1 MATPTATTT
10 TTQETWTSRSS
21 RSGAIWQLTKSTSR
35 NLCYRV
41 FSKNIFL
48 NIAKCLPFLRQSIL
62 LDLPLEEFTYLV
74 QENFGAFL
82 GNIQMKE
89 KSEKEVHDRSCG
101 LMDKAPPKLGI
112 ASIYL

>member
-62 LDLPLEEFTYLV
+62 LDLPYT
-74 QENFGAFL
+74 
-82 GNIQMKE
+82 
-89 KSEKEVHDRSCG
+89 
-101 LMDKAPPKLGI
+101 
-112 ASIYL
+112 IYLTSDFLYSAESGLLSKSLTVKKEYECY